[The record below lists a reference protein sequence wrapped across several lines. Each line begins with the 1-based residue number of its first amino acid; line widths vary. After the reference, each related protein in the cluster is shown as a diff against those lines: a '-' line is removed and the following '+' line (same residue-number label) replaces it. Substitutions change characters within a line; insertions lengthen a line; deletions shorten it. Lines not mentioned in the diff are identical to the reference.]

1 MDTKEYRFN
10 GVSVVD
16 VIDDGIVLDELQ
28 DLLDIVSD
36 YSIKKIIF
44 RKHNIN
50 PDFFKLETGF
60 AAEILRRITNYKISI
75 GIVGDFEQVE
85 NISLR
90 DFIYESN
97 EEKQIV
103 FKKTVKDVLRVFC
116 R

>member
-1 MDTKEYRFN
+1 MDAKEYRFN
-10 GVSVVD
+10 GVSVIEI
-16 VIDDGIVLDELQ
+16 IDDGIVLDGLQ

-50 PDFFKLETGF
+50 ENFFKLETGF
-60 AAEILRRITNYKISI
+60 AAEILKRITAYKISI
-75 GIVGDFEQVE
+75 GIVGDFEEIE

-97 EEKQIV
+97 EEKQML
-103 FKKTVKDVLRVFC
+103 FKKTVKEVLRVFC